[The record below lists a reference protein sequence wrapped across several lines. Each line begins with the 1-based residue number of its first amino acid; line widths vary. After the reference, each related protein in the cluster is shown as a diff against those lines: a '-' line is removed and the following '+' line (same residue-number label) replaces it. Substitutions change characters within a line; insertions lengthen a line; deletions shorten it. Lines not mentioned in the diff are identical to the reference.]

1 MHDLSLYEKK
11 IITDD
16 EFPVQMFENH
26 IRIPGPYCS
35 SHWHEHLEL
44 HYILKGTGAFQCNQK
59 YFEVQENNLVI
70 INSNELHKGISNTKN
85 FHSLVII
92 FEMGSFSKEIAN
104 CNVIFKSLIEGDPK
118 IKEILMDIYR
128 EENDRGSGFKLAI
141 KGKLYELITYL
152 FRNYVKESLT
162 VRENNARIWNLG
174 RLNTVISYIQENYSH
189 PITNRELAD
198 LIHISEYRF
207 SHLFKESMGISPLN
221 YINEVRLKK
230 AHLLLEKKEH
240 SISEIAE
247 AVGFS
252 DYNNFGRL
260 FRRFYGY
267 PPSKVFNE
275 TARLYV

>member
-16 EFPVQMFENH
+16 EFPVQMFENQFQ
-26 IRIPGPYCS
+26 IPGEYCS

-44 HYILKGTGAFQCNQK
+44 HYILKGTGIFHCNQK
-59 YFEVQENNLVI
+59 TFEVKEESLVI
-70 INSNELHKGISNTKN
+70 INSNELHKGISNTNN

-92 FEMGSFSKEIAN
+92 FEIGSFSKEIAN
-104 CNVIFKSLIEGDPK
+104 CNVIFQSIIHGDAKIED
-118 IKEILMDIYR
+118 ILMEIYK
-128 EENDRGSGFKLAI
+128 EENDKGSGFKLAI

-174 RLNTVISYIQENYSH
+174 RLNTVISYIQENYAHS
-189 PITNRELAD
+189 ITNKELSD
-198 LIHISEYRF
+198 LIHVSEYRF

-230 AHLLLEKKEH
+230 AYLLLEKKEN

-260 FRRFYGY
+260 FRKYYGF